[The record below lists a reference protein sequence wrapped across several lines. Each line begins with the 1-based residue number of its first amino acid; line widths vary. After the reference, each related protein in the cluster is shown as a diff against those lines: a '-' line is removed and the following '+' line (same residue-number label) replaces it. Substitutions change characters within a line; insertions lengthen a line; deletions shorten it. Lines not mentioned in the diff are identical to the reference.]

1 MKKLVMGPKDDRGSV
16 CAENDGDFT
25 SLRESEKIDLLE
37 LLWKYEQVVGN
48 VTK

>member
-1 MKKLVMGPKDDRGSV
+1 MKKLVMGPKNDKGSV
-16 CAENDGDFT
+16 CVENDGDFT